1 MEPIL
6 RETPTLFEPWMS
18 IVFMISLAALAYIRL
33 VYPRRFGLLAKTA
46 FRLQILRQV
55 MREELLFSHRSSLV
69 LFAHF
74 IVMTSIIIYAAVNHY
89 GVMSIDQ
96 SGIGI
101 FSIIL
106 LAVLI
111 VYLLKF
117 SLMGFLKWAYAD
129 KGLIREYRFEVFSIS
144 KISGLVYLPIAI
156 LVVTQNVGSLNGI
169 FIFAVVLFLIS
180 AIWRTVQGLIMS
192 FSYSVSPVYIIL
204 YLCTLEILPFV
215 LFTSLFY

>member
-18 IVFMISLAALAYIRL
+18 IVFLVSLAALAYIRL

-74 IVMTSIIIYAAVNHY
+74 IVMTSIIIYAAVTHY

-144 KISGLVYLPIAI
+144 KILGLVYLPIAI

-169 FIFAVVLFLIS
+169 FIFALVLFLIS

-192 FSYSVSPVYIIL
+192 FSYSVSSVYIIL

-215 LFTSLFY
+215 LFISLF